1 LIDEISLSYPLSFID
16 NPFRKFFFEYI
27 SSSSSTF
34 LPFIDDEKQYFLMHN
49 KITGQPTTQQS
60 QLPINVTTADID
72 NDQTD
77 ETEEEI
83 KTTESATKHPIKPE
97 TMEINKLF
105 IIHMKPVLKHLN
117 KICIK
122 FTKIFSKIHS
132 QWMLN

>member
-1 LIDEISLSYPLSFID
+1 
-16 NPFRKFFFEYI
+16 
-27 SSSSSTF
+27 
-34 LPFIDDEKQYFLMHN
+34 MHN
-49 KITGQPTTQQS
+49 KIMSQLTAQQS
-60 QLPINVTTADID
+60 QLPINATAADID

-77 ETEEEI
+77 NTEEEI
-83 KTTESATKHPIKPE
+83 KTTEPATKHPIKPE

-122 FTKIFSKIHS
+122 FMKIFSKILS

>member
-16 NPFRKFFFEYI
+16 NPLSKFFFEYI

-49 KITGQPTTQQS
+49 KIMSQLTAQQS
-60 QLPINVTTADID
+60 QLPINATAADID

-77 ETEEEI
+77 NTEEEI
-83 KTTESATKHPIKPE
+83 KTTEPATKHPIKPE

-122 FTKIFSKIHS
+122 FMKIFSKILS